1 MNKDQSPKSPRGGI
15 GQRSTITN
23 RSLLGQRASSGPAK
37 RIIPIDKPAPAQGP
51 VQALAL
57 AQGQAQTLDPKDIN
71 IQMGLTA
78 DATALLNETTSEF
91 PSALDS
97 RYQTIAQSLSD
108 SASVGSEE
116 KPVPASV
123 LAPAPAPPL
132 ASAQPPLTQADI
144 NALNGLASPPP
155 KVIYGSYYQD
165 FKMFRQFKDEIEKVF
180 VDVQSNKS
188 AALDIIASYLRGQ
201 KIIYIEAKTHCEQ
214 SLYLLMFPTIFIS
227 SLLTV
232 LSLALEQITF
242 GHLIVSGFGAL
253 NTFILGLVSY
263 LKLDAKTEAHKTT
276 AYQFDKLQTQ
286 CEFYSGKTLF
296 FNDTD
301 TIGVVED
308 VESKVTEIKDNNQ
321 FIVPESVRCRFPVLY
336 STNIF
341 TEVKK
346 IGIKENLVKHRLCI
360 VYAALDKLRFL
371 GRGDDDADSVVLM
384 EDMGSCTIE
393 NLEQRKNDYMAEYLD
408 IQKEYLDLN
417 SEINKEIGAQLR
429 RSQRSCG
436 LCRWLKT

>member
-1 MNKDQSPKSPRGGI
+1 MNKEHSPKSPRGGI
-15 GQRSTITN
+15 GQRSTIGQ

-37 RIIPIDKPAPAQGP
+37 RIIPIDKTTP
-51 VQALAL
+51 VQAQ
-57 AQGQAQTLDPKDIN
+57 AQGLDPKDIR

-78 DATALLNETTSEF
+78 DATGLLNETTSEF

-97 RYQTIAQSLSD
+97 RYQTMAQSSSD

-116 KPVPASV
+116 KPVQPAQ
-123 LAPAPAPPL
+123 APALGLAQAPT
-132 ASAQPPLTQADI
+132 LTQADI
-144 NALNGLASPPP
+144 HALQGLGSPPP
-155 KVIYGSYYQD
+155 KVIYGSYYD
-165 FKMFRQFKDEIEKVF
+165 EFKMFRQFKDEIEKVF
-180 VDVQSNKS
+180 VDVQNNKS

-232 LSLALEQITF
+232 LSLALEPISF

-360 VYAALDKLRFL
+360 VYAALDRLRS
-371 GRGDDDADSVVLM
+371 GGDGDDADSVVLM
-384 EDMGSCTIE
+384 EDMGSCTVE

-408 IQKEYLDLN
+408 VQKEYLELN
-417 SEINKEIGAQLR
+417 GELNKEIGAQLR
-429 RSQRSCG
+429 RSQASCG
-436 LCRWLKT
+436 MCRWLKT

>member
-1 MNKDQSPKSPRGGI
+1 MA
-15 GQRSTITN
+15 STLVNGDI
-23 RSLLGQRASSGPAK
+23 
-37 RIIPIDKPAPAQGP
+37 AQE
-51 VQALAL
+51 
-57 AQGQAQTLDPKDIN
+57 QGQEQEHPSLNKADVRTLSNMP
-71 IQMGLTA
+71 TP
-78 DATALLNETTSEF
+78 T
-91 PSALDS
+91 
-97 RYQTIAQSLSD
+97 
-108 SASVGSEE
+108 
-116 KPVPASV
+116 
-123 LAPAPAPPL
+123 
-132 ASAQPPLTQADI
+132 
-144 NALNGLASPPP
+144 P

-201 KIIYIEAKTHCEQ
+201 KIIYIESKTHCEQ

-232 LSLALEQITF
+232 LSLALETISF
-242 GHLIVSGFGAL
+242 GNLIVSGFGAF

-263 LKLDAKTEAHKTT
+263 LKLDAKAESHKTT

-296 FNDTD
+296 FTETD
-301 TIGVVED
+301 TIGVVEE
-308 VESKVTEIKDNNQ
+308 VESKVSEIKDNNQ
-321 FIVPESVRCRFPVLY
+321 FIVPESVRCRFPILY

-346 IGIKENLVKHRLCI
+346 IGIRENLVKHRLCV
-360 VYAALDKLRFL
+360 VYATLDKR
-371 GRGDDDADSVVLM
+371 RSHGDAEDDDSVVIM
-384 EDMGSCTIE
+384 EDMGKCTIE
-393 NLEQRKNDYMAEYLD
+393 NLEAKKNDYMAEYLD
-408 IQKEYLDLN
+408 IQKDYLDLN
-417 SEINKEIGAQLR
+417 TELNEEIGAQLR

>member
-1 MNKDQSPKSPRGGI
+1 MNKAASPKSPRAGI
-15 GQRSTITN
+15 GQRSMIGQ

-37 RIIPIDKPAPAQGP
+37 RIIPIDKTTTNPTD
-51 VQALAL
+51 VHV
-57 AQGQAQTLDPKDIN
+57 
-71 IQMGLTA
+71 QMGSIV
-78 DATALLNETTSEF
+78 DGGALLNETTSEF

-97 RYQTIAQSLSD
+97 RYQTMPLSD
-108 SASVGSEE
+108 SASVASEE
-116 KPVPASV
+116 KTGQ
-123 LAPAPAPPL
+123 APAPQPQLQPAP
-132 ASAQPPLTQADI
+132 QPLTQADI
-144 NALNGLASPPP
+144 NALQGVGSPPP
-155 KVIYGSYYQD
+155 KVIYGSYYRD

-214 SLYLLMFPTIFIS
+214 SLYLLMFPTIFVS

-232 LSLALEQITF
+232 LSLALESITF

-308 VESKVTEIKDNNQ
+308 VEGKVSEIKDNNQ

-360 VYAALDKLRFL
+360 VYAALDRLRS
-371 GRGDDDADSVVLM
+371 GPVEDDADSVVLM

-417 SEINKEIGAQLR
+417 GELNTEIGDQLR

>member
-1 MNKDQSPKSPRGGI
+1 MNKEHSPKSPRGGI
-15 GQRSTITN
+15 GQRSSTIGQ

-37 RIIPIDKPAPAQGP
+37 RIIPIDKSASASAQAP
-51 VQALAL
+51 VQGQVQT
-57 AQGQAQTLDPKDIN
+57 QGLDPKDIR

-78 DATALLNETTSEF
+78 DGTALLNETTSEF

-97 RYQTIAQSLSD
+97 RYQTMAQSSSD

-116 KPVPASV
+116 KPVQPV
-123 LAPAPAPPL
+123 P
-132 ASAQPPLTQADI
+132 PPLTQADI
-144 NALNGLASPPP
+144 HALQGLGSPPP
-155 KVIYGSYYQD
+155 KVIYGSYYNE

-180 VDVQSNKS
+180 VDVQNNKS

-360 VYAALDKLRFL
+360 VYAALDKLRS
-371 GRGDDDADSVVLM
+371 GGEGDDADSVVLM

-408 IQKEYLDLN
+408 IQKEYLELN
-417 SEINKEIGAQLR
+417 GELNKEIGAQLR
-429 RSQRSCG
+429 RSQASCG
-436 LCRWLKT
+436 MCRWLKT

>member
-1 MNKDQSPKSPRGGI
+1 MNREQSPKSPRAGI
-15 GQRSTITN
+15 GQRSTIVN

-37 RIIPIDKPAPAQGP
+37 RILPVMNPSHVSSVAPNDVRLDMGSAQN
-51 VQALAL
+51 ASS
-57 AQGQAQTLDPKDIN
+57 T
-71 IQMGLTA
+71 
-78 DATALLNETTSEF
+78 LNETTTAF
-91 PSALDS
+91 PSAMPDS
-97 RYQTIAQSLSD
+97 V
-108 SASVGSEE
+108 SVASEE
-116 KPVPASV
+116 KHGS
-123 LAPAPAPPL
+123 LNPPPEL
-132 ASAQPPLTQADI
+132 PPPPLTQADI
-144 NALNGLASPPP
+144 NALQGLASPPP

-301 TIGVVED
+301 TIGIVED
-308 VESKVTEIKDNNQ
+308 VEGKVTEIKDNNQ

-371 GRGDDDADSVVLM
+371 GQGGDDADSVVLM

-429 RSQRSCG
+429 RSQKSCG

>member
-1 MNKDQSPKSPRGGI
+1 MNKEHSPKSPRGGI
-15 GQRSTITN
+15 GQRSTIGQ

-37 RIIPIDKPAPAQGP
+37 RIIPIDKSVQGQ
-51 VQALAL
+51 VQP
-57 AQGQAQTLDPKDIN
+57 QAQTLDPNDIR

-78 DATALLNETTSEF
+78 DGTGLLNETTAEF

-97 RYQTIAQSLSD
+97 RYQTMAQSSSD

-116 KPVPASV
+116 KAVQPIP
-123 LAPAPAPPL
+123 
-132 ASAQPPLTQADI
+132 PPLTQADI
-144 NALNGLASPPP
+144 HALQGLGSPPP
-155 KVIYGSYYQD
+155 KVIYGSYYNE

-180 VDVQSNKS
+180 VDVQNNKS

-232 LSLALEQITF
+232 LSLALEPISF

-308 VESKVTEIKDNNQ
+308 VEGKVTEIKDNNQ

-360 VYAALDKLRFL
+360 VYAALDRLRSGF
-371 GRGDDDADSVVLM
+371 DDTDSVILM

-408 IQKEYLDLN
+408 IQKEYLELN
-417 SEINKEIGAQLR
+417 GELNKEIGAQLR
-429 RSQRSCG
+429 RSQASCG
-436 LCRWLKT
+436 MCRWLKT

>member
-1 MNKDQSPKSPRGGI
+1 MNKAQRFLSPRG
-15 GQRSTITN
+15 
-23 RSLLGQRASSGPAK
+23 SLTPHSSKPSSIARRIIQISSSSGAREEDQTSLDMASYPPQPPSPHPSLSETTAAFPSMVNSYASPMASS
-37 RIIPIDKPAPAQGP
+37 
-51 VQALAL
+51 LANEDTV
-57 AQGQAQTLDPKDIN
+57 QGQEQQLEHSS
-71 IQMGLTA
+71 
-78 DATALLNETTSEF
+78 LN
-91 PSALDS
+91 
-97 RYQTIAQSLSD
+97 
-108 SASVGSEE
+108 
-116 KPVPASV
+116 
-123 LAPAPAPPL
+123 
-132 ASAQPPLTQADI
+132 QADVRPI
-144 NALNGLASPPP
+144 SNVPTAIP

-201 KIIYIEAKTHCEQ
+201 KIIYIESKTHCEQ

-232 LSLALEQITF
+232 LSLALESFSF
-242 GHLIVSGFGAL
+242 GNLIVSGFGAF

-263 LKLDAKTEAHKTT
+263 LKLDAKAEAHKTT

-296 FNDTD
+296 FNDTA

-308 VESKVTEIKDNNQ
+308 VEAKVSEIKDNNQ
-321 FIVPESVRCRFPVLY
+321 FIVPESVRCRFPILY

-346 IGIKENLVKHRLCI
+346 IGIRENLVKHRLCV
-360 VYAALDKLRFL
+360 VYAALDKLRAEAL
-371 GRGDDDADSVVLM
+371 QGDDESVVVM
-384 EDMGSCTIE
+384 EDMGKCTIG
-393 NLEQRKNDYMAEYLD
+393 NLEAKKNDYMAEYLD
-408 IQKEYLDLN
+408 IQKDYLDLN
-417 SEINKEIGAQLR
+417 SELNKEIGTQLR

>member
-1 MNKDQSPKSPRGGI
+1 MASYPPPHS
-15 GQRSTITN
+15 
-23 RSLLGQRASSGPAK
+23 SLS
-37 RIIPIDKPAPAQGP
+37 
-51 VQALAL
+51 
-57 AQGQAQTLDPKDIN
+57 
-71 IQMGLTA
+71 
-78 DATALLNETTSEF
+78 ETTAEF
-91 PSALDS
+91 PSMVNSYGSPMASTLVNGD
-97 RYQTIAQSLSD
+97 IAQEQGQKQEHPSLN
-108 SASVGSEE
+108 E
-116 KPVPASV
+116 
-123 LAPAPAPPL
+123 
-132 ASAQPPLTQADI
+132 ADVRTLS
-144 NALNGLASPPP
+144 NMPTPTP

-201 KIIYIEAKTHCEQ
+201 KIIYIESKTHCEQ

-232 LSLALEQITF
+232 LSLALETISF
-242 GHLIVSGFGAL
+242 GNLIVSGFGAF

-263 LKLDAKTEAHKTT
+263 LKLDAKAESHKTT

-296 FNDTD
+296 FTETD
-301 TIGVVED
+301 TIGVVEE
-308 VESKVTEIKDNNQ
+308 VESKVSEIKDNNQ
-321 FIVPESVRCRFPVLY
+321 FIVPESVRCRFPILY

-346 IGIKENLVKHRLCI
+346 IGIRENLVKHRLCV
-360 VYAALDKLRFL
+360 VYATLDKR
-371 GRGDDDADSVVLM
+371 RSHGDAEDDDSVVIM
-384 EDMGSCTIE
+384 EDMGKCTIE
-393 NLEQRKNDYMAEYLD
+393 NLEAKKNDYMAEYLD
-408 IQKEYLDLN
+408 IQKDYLDLN
-417 SEINKEIGAQLR
+417 TELNEEIGAQLR

>member
-1 MNKDQSPKSPRGGI
+1 MNKEQSPKSPRAGI
-15 GQRSTITN
+15 GQRSIIGQ

-37 RIIPIDKPAPAQGP
+37 RIIPIDKPAPAQG
-51 VQALAL
+51 Q
-57 AQGQAQTLDPKDIN
+57 AQGLDPKDIR

-78 DATALLNETTSEF
+78 DGTALLNETTSEF

-97 RYQTIAQSLSD
+97 RYQTMAQSSSD
-108 SASVGSEE
+108 SASVASEE
-116 KPVPASV
+116 KLVQ
-123 LAPAPAPPL
+123 PAPGLPPPP
-132 ASAQPPLTQADI
+132 PPLTQADI
-144 NALNGLASPPP
+144 HALQGLGSPPP
-155 KVIYGSYYQD
+155 KVIYGSYYNE

-180 VDVQSNKS
+180 VDVQNNKS

-214 SLYLLMFPTIFIS
+214 SLYLLMFPTIFVS

-232 LSLALEQITF
+232 LSLALDSISF

-308 VESKVTEIKDNNQ
+308 VEGKVTEIKDNNQ

-360 VYAALDKLRFL
+360 VYAALDRLRSEF
-371 GRGDDDADSVVLM
+371 DDTNSVILM

-408 IQKEYLDLN
+408 VQKEYLDLN
-417 SEINKEIGAQLR
+417 TELNKEIQTQLR

>member
-1 MNKDQSPKSPRGGI
+1 MNKAQRLFSPHMALNSRSSKTSVARRLPHLEDKCVVGEDDQ
-15 GQRSTITN
+15 TVVEM
-23 RSLLGQRASSGPAK
+23 AS
-37 RIIPIDKPAPAQGP
+37 
-51 VQALAL
+51 
-57 AQGQAQTLDPKDIN
+57 
-71 IQMGLTA
+71 
-78 DATALLNETTSEF
+78 ETKASF
-91 PSALDS
+91 PS
-97 RYQTIAQSLSD
+97 IMKV
-108 SASVGSEE
+108 SVSPGVGVLPGDEKKEE
-116 KPVPASV
+116 E
-123 LAPAPAPPL
+123 
-132 ASAQPPLTQADI
+132 QPPLTQGDVR
-144 NALNGLASPPP
+144 ALSSMPSPAQ

-201 KIIYIEAKTHCEQ
+201 KIIYIESKTHCEQ

-232 LSLALEQITF
+232 LSLALEAAPY
-242 GHLIVSGFGAL
+242 GHIIVSGFGAL

-296 FNDTD
+296 FNDTE
-301 TIGVVED
+301 TIGVVEE
-308 VESKVTEIKDNNQ
+308 VESKVSEIKDNNQ
-321 FIVPESVRCRFPVLY
+321 FIVPESVRCRFPILY

-346 IGIKENLVKHRLCI
+346 IGTRENLVKHRLCV
-360 VYAALDKLRFL
+360 VYAALDKLRQENEL
-371 GRGDDDADSVVLM
+371 GDNESVLIM
-384 EDMGSCTIE
+384 EDMGHCTIE
-393 NLEQRKNDYMAEYLD
+393 NLEAKKNDFMAEYLD
-408 IQKEYLDLN
+408 IQKDYLDLN
-417 SEINKEIGAQLR
+417 AELNKEIGTQLR

>member
-1 MNKDQSPKSPRGGI
+1 MNKAHRFLSPRGSLTP
-15 GQRSTITN
+15 RSSKTSSIA
-23 RSLLGQRASSGPAK
+23 RRIIQISSSSGP
-37 RIIPIDKPAPAQGP
+37 REEE
-51 VQALAL
+51 
-57 AQGQAQTLDPKDIN
+57 QTSVDMASYPPPHSSLS
-71 IQMGLTA
+71 
-78 DATALLNETTSEF
+78 ETTAEF
-91 PSALDS
+91 PSMVNSYGSPMASTLVNGD
-97 RYQTIAQSLSD
+97 IAQEQGQEQEHPSLN
-108 SASVGSEE
+108 E
-116 KPVPASV
+116 
-123 LAPAPAPPL
+123 
-132 ASAQPPLTQADI
+132 ADVRTLS
-144 NALNGLASPPP
+144 NMPTPTP

-201 KIIYIEAKTHCEQ
+201 KIIYIESKTHCEQ

-232 LSLALEQITF
+232 LSLALETISF
-242 GHLIVSGFGAL
+242 GNLIVSGFGAF

-263 LKLDAKTEAHKTT
+263 LKLDAKAESHKTT

-296 FNDTD
+296 FTETD
-301 TIGVVED
+301 TIGVVEE
-308 VESKVTEIKDNNQ
+308 VESKVSEIKDNNQ
-321 FIVPESVRCRFPVLY
+321 FIVPESVRCRFPILY

-346 IGIKENLVKHRLCI
+346 IGIRENLVKHRLCV
-360 VYAALDKLRFL
+360 VYATLDKR
-371 GRGDDDADSVVLM
+371 RSHGDAEDDDSVVIM
-384 EDMGSCTIE
+384 EDMGKCTIE
-393 NLEQRKNDYMAEYLD
+393 NLEAKKNDYMAEYLD
-408 IQKEYLDLN
+408 IQKDYLDLN
-417 SEINKEIGAQLR
+417 TELNEEIGAQLR